1 VAVAA
6 AEEAVPDAPSP
17 APEPLDAAAAAA
29 VGAAE
34 PGAPLRVPAA
44 ADGKQAAVALPAVV
58 VVLDAPWSAPVP
70 ARRCCAAAAA
80 VVATALPCLAAADR

>member
-17 APEPLDAAAAAA
+17 APEPLGAA

-80 VVATALPCLAAADR
+80 AVVATALPCLAAADR

>member
-1 VAVAA
+1 VPAWRRSAEPLPVVAGPEVAVAA

-17 APEPLDAAAAAA
+17 APEPLDAVAAVV

-44 ADGKQAAVALPAVV
+44 ADGKQAAVALPAVAVAV
-58 VVLDAPWSAPVP
+58 VVPDAP
-70 ARRCCAAAAA
+70 
-80 VVATALPCLAAADR
+80 